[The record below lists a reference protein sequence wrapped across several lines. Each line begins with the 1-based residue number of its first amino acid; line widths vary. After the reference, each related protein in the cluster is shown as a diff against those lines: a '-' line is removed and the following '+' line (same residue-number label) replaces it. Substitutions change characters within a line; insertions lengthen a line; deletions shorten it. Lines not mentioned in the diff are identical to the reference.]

1 MFQGRLYSGTAVTGA
16 LSHDAHHSAR
26 LLVVVHG
33 VTGWVCVHRA
43 PVVDVAWNPYLGQ
56 RGEWVLATLSDD
68 TASNSDLGGGTLQ
81 VWRVLDLVQDS
92 FTKAEAA
99 KLQAALDAD
108 AEARAARKASA
119 GQS

>member
-1 MFQGRLYSGTAVTGA
+1 M
-16 LSHDAHHSAR
+16 
-26 LLVVVHG
+26 
-33 VTGWVCVHRA
+33 
-43 PVVDVAWNPYLGQ
+43 
-56 RGEWVLATLSDD
+56 
-68 TASNSDLGGGTLQ
+68 
-81 VWRVLDLVQDS
+81 WRVLDLVQDS